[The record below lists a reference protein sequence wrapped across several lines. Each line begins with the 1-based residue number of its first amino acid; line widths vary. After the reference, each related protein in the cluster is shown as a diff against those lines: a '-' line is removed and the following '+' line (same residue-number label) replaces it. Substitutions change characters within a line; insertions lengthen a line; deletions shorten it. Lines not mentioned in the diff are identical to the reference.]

1 MMKKYIKASNYRK
14 GGYLYFLKHG
24 IGPGTLPKDV
34 EIIQGWD
41 IEGGNTLV
49 TLDRFLTSKEL
60 REFDIPSETQLKYRL
75 ADRDYHYENR
85 PDGFFEIINDET
97 GEIVK
102 PWRDDS
108 KYYV

>member
-1 MMKKYIKASNYRK
+1 MRKYIEASNYRK
-14 GGYLYFLKHG
+14 GGYLYLLKHG
-24 IGPGTLPKDV
+24 YGPGTLPKDV
-34 EIIQGWD
+34 DIVQGWD
-41 IEGGNTLV
+41 IEGGNTIIV
-49 TLDRFLTSKEL
+49 INRPLTSKEL
-60 REFDIPSETQLKYRL
+60 REYDIPSETQLKYRL